1 MKNFYEKLLEEV
13 VSNALKYKRTIS
25 IGIYKVV
32 KQGKIYILYDTDF
45 YMGDIT
51 LERKDNI
58 VLSFN
63 MVAKQWQK
71 DIVESAIQNQF
82 GIKFI
87 KS

>member
-1 MKNFYEKLLEEV
+1 MKNFYEKLLDEV
-13 VSNALKYKRTIS
+13 VSNALKFKRTVRL
-25 IGIYKVV
+25 GIYKVV

-51 LERKDNI
+51 LERNDNI

-87 KS
+87 KI